1 MGSAS
6 VFLASFIHAKDHGH
20 GGSVTEDLTMKRH
33 IRTAE
38 VKKDEEAEKDGDDGG
53 DTVGGT
59 EVTSNPIQV

>member
-1 MGSAS
+1 M
-6 VFLASFIHAKDHGH
+6 
-20 GGSVTEDLTMKRH
+20 TEDLTMKRH